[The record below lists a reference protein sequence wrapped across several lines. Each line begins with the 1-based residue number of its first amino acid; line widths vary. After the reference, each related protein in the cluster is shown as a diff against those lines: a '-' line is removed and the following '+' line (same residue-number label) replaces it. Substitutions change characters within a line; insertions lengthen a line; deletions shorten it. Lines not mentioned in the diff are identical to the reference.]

1 MTDKNAKC
9 DAPLHTPGPW
19 IVNPRGAIP
28 MVGIDPEDGLPLLPI
43 VDVVYG
49 PDEAQCIANAR
60 LIAAA
65 QRADM
70 FWNAED
76 PERCYRTLH
85 DAVVE
90 TASNETLSVGDVV
103 ELQQAIQL
111 PNIRVR
117 ITSVD
122 DDAGGELSYEVLGGE
137 VEA

>member
-1 MTDKNAKC
+1 
-9 DAPLHTPGPW
+9 
-19 IVNPRGAIP
+19 
-28 MVGIDPEDGLPLLPI
+28 
-43 VDVVYG
+43 
-49 PDEAQCIANAR
+49 
-60 LIAAA
+60 
-65 QRADM
+65 M
-70 FWNAED
+70 FWDVED
-76 PERCYRTLH
+76 PERCYSTLH
-85 DAVVE
+85 DAVVD